1 MRSILLKTASTIA
14 ALILSTSVIAASTTC
29 HSSDF
34 QCFKRKMMPEVGH
47 KITVVG
53 VLASAKLGWIVTFES
68 WGVYIYAVEN
78 ADTTKMNGLDPF
90 NGQTV
95 KVTATLRYSPGSPSP
110 RIDVA
115 SVPEHFFF
123 DVAKAKVISTR
134 PPAEIMFREMHLGKP
149 PLVELYFDVVLRN
162 DRSEPRWFL
171 LPSNL
176 DPESAA
182 IGAKGG
188 VDGVE
193 VFAPHGTGRV
203 IMGHFLG
210 TGGFNALLLPARAQ
224 VRLRMF
230 PMSYWGELPEY
241 LQIGLVT
248 AKHLTIGG
256 ESAESWFGANAM
268 SRARADIA
276 ESSLNPRRVLRA
288 KHAPDNKEVPTTIE
302 EDRRFEVRVRL
313 GARNP

>member
-78 ADTTKMNGLDPF
+78 ADATKMNGLDSF

-162 DRSEPRWFL
+162 DRSGPRWFL

-182 IGAKGG
+182 IGTKGG

-193 VFAPHGTGRV
+193 VFAPHGAGRV
-203 IMGHFLG
+203 IIGHFLG
-210 TGGFNALLLPARAQ
+210 TGGVTAPLLAARAPM
-224 VRLRMF
+224 RFRMVSKF
-230 PMSYWGELPEY
+230 FMGERPRD
-241 LQIGLVT
+241 ISIRGGT
-248 AKHLTIGG
+248 GKHL
-256 ESAESWFGANAM
+256 
-268 SRARADIA
+268 
-276 ESSLNPRRVLRA
+276 
-288 KHAPDNKEVPTTIE
+288 
-302 EDRRFEVRVRL
+302 
-313 GARNP
+313 RN

>member
-1 MRSILLKTASTIA
+1 
-14 ALILSTSVIAASTTC
+14 
-29 HSSDF
+29 
-34 QCFKRKMMPEVGH
+34 
-47 KITVVG
+47 
-53 VLASAKLGWIVTFES
+53 
-68 WGVYIYAVEN
+68 
-78 ADTTKMNGLDPF
+78 
-90 NGQTV
+90 
-95 KVTATLRYSPGSPSP
+95 
-110 RIDVA
+110 
-115 SVPEHFFF
+115 
-123 DVAKAKVISTR
+123 
-134 PPAEIMFREMHLGKP
+134 MFREMQFGKP

-182 IGAKGG
+182 IGTKGG

-203 IMGHFLG
+203 IIGHFLG

-230 PMSYWGELPEY
+230 PISYWGELPEY
-241 LQIGLVT
+241 LQIGVVT

-256 ESAESWFGANAM
+256 ESAESWFGVNAM

-288 KHAPDNKEVPTTIE
+288 KHAPDNKEVAKTIE
-302 EDRRFEVRVRL
+302 EDGRFAVRVRVAPRKAINNNQSYRYL
-313 GARNP
+313 GREQLFPCLALDLSL